1 MSLEDFRADT
11 RSWLEENCP
20 ASMRTPMSD
29 EETVWGGKN
38 ATFVN
43 PDAKLWLDRMGEKV
57 GPALLGREN
66 TAAAV

>member
-43 PDAKLWLDRMGEKV
+43 PDAKLWLDRMGEK
-57 GPALLGREN
+57 GWTCP
-66 TAAAV
+66 TWT